1 MVPQGYGGLAEINKK
16 ILPCV
21 GATSITSSRGVLSKS
36 DAVEV
41 VIAYMYITIF
51 VQGRLIQLS
60 TSNNII
66 STPQL
71 YVSMLMHWGGGG
83 GGRGVAYIWRGDLII
98 QKCYY
103 IIIFSQRPLD

>member
-1 MVPQGYGGLAEINKK
+1 MVPQGYAGLAEINKK

-41 VIAYMYITIF
+41 VKVIQLIAYMYITIF
-51 VQGRLIQLS
+51 VQGRLMQLS

-66 STPQL
+66 STPWWQQL
-71 YVSMLMHWGGGG
+71 YMSMLMHRGGGT
-83 GGRGVAYIWRGDLII
+83 GDGL
-98 QKCYY
+98 Y
-103 IIIFSQRPLD
+103 LEG

>member
-21 GATSITSSRGVLSKS
+21 GATSITSSRGVLSRS

-41 VIAYMYITIF
+41 VIAYMCITIF

-66 STPQL
+66 STPWGQQL
-71 YVSMLMHWGGGG
+71 YVSMLMHRGGGG
-83 GGRGVAYIWRGDLII
+83 EGGGGWLIFGGVI
-98 QKCYY
+98 
-103 IIIFSQRPLD
+103 

>member
-41 VIAYMYITIF
+41 VIAYMCITIF
-51 VQGRLIQLS
+51 EQGRLIQLS

-66 STPQL
+66 STP
-71 YVSMLMHWGGGG
+71 WGATALRVHVNASG
-83 GGRGVAYIWRGDLII
+83 GGRGEGGGLYLEG
-98 QKCYY
+98 
-103 IIIFSQRPLD
+103 